1 MAAEFQRPDFASHL
15 DVEALVASIPER
27 ATVKGMFFHS
37 ALGQARKKGVILPGR
52 EKYVAFQDYTVR
64 EHVQVLA
71 ECARLIYPGDS
82 ARQALRRLGRDAY
95 RIFLESMVGRVLF
108 SVAARRFESALH
120 LTSKAYKVVGN
131 MSSATIEDEQANS
144 AVVHLR
150 GVWNFPDSYHVGV
163 FEEAVEDY
171 GLKGE
176 VLMRRNTADD
186 VELKLV
192 WSTKPT

>member
-1 MAAEFQRPDFASHL
+1 MPAQFSRPDFGAPL
-15 DVEALVASIPER
+15 DVDALVAAIPER

-82 ARQALRRLGRDAY
+82 PRQALRRLGRDAY
-95 RIFLESMVGRVLF
+95 RIFVESMVGRVLF

-131 MSSATIEDEQANS
+131 VSSATIEDEQPNS
-144 AVVHLR
+144 PVVHLR

-163 FEEAVEDY
+163 FEEAVDDY
-171 GLKGE
+171 GKKCE
-176 VLMRRNTADD
+176 VLIRRNAADD

-192 WSTKPT
+192 MG